1 LSIPIYSNTDSV
13 FIRTAFLWSFP
24 CRLYF
29 IKVFDLSQGWI
40 YFSHRFFSFQYDFM
54 GIMNHPVAYGICK
67 SRVSYDIVPC
77 IYRELTC
84 NYSRAH
90 IMPVLHDLKEVPSF
104 FIGKGVYPP
113 VVNNKKPYP
122 LKSGKELY
130 KAPVSSWYFKF
141 LSQPGQS
148 YISGVYALSYSA
160 VAKSAGNICFPFM

>member
-1 LSIPIYSNTDSV
+1 
-13 FIRTAFLWSFP
+13 
-24 CRLYF
+24 
-29 IKVFDLSQGWI
+29 
-40 YFSHRFFSFQYDFM
+40 M
-54 GIMNHPVAYGICK
+54 GIMNHSVAYGICK

-84 NYSRAH
+84 NYSRAY
-90 IMPVLHDLKEVPSF
+90 IMSVLHNLKEVPPF

-113 VVNNKKPYP
+113 VVNNEKPYP

-130 KAPVSSWYFKF
+130 KTPVSPCYLEF

-160 VAKSAGNICFPFM
+160 VAQGAGNICFTFM